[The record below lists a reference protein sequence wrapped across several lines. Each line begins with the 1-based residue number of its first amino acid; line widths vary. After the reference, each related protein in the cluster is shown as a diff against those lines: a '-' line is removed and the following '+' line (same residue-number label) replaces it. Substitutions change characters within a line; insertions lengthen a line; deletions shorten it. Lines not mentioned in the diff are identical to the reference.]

1 MLWCLWCNHACN
13 LSDATMRDL
22 LDTSMDTASGHQNGA
37 GGVFSGSVCSC
48 PAWGLRG
55 LWAVLVMIQFWAHL
69 TRCNMWVLIWC
80 GKGQSNT
87 LTLPGCTAR
96 AGVPSFERTQGTVW
110 R

>member
-55 LWAVLVMIQFWAHL
+55 LWAVFSDDP
-69 TRCNMWVLIWC
+69 VL
-80 GKGQSNT
+80 GTSNT
-87 LTLPGCTAR
+87 LQHV
-96 AGVPSFERTQGTVW
+96 GVDLVWQGSEQHSHPSRLHSSGRCPQF
-110 R
+110 